1 MCRSNCLGDMVA
13 KIYVV
18 MEALGITQQF
28 SKRQAWPSYLQE
40 WPEEINRR
48 VPNLI
53 LNSNLGQCCTRIRA
67 TASQVCGVDH

>member
-1 MCRSNCLGDMVA
+1 MVA

-28 SKRQAWPSYLQE
+28 AKRQAWPSHLQE
-40 WPEEINRR
+40 WPEEINRK

-53 LNSNLGQCCTRIRA
+53 LNSNLGQSCT
-67 TASQVCGVDH
+67 

>member
-53 LNSNLGQCCTRIRA
+53 LNSNLGQC
-67 TASQVCGVDH
+67 

>member
-1 MCRSNCLGDMVA
+1 MCHSNCLGDMAA

-18 MEALGITQQF
+18 MEALGKVTQQF
-28 SKRQAWPSYLQE
+28 AKRQAWPSYLQE

-53 LNSNLGQCCTRIRA
+53 LNSNLGQSCT
-67 TASQVCGVDH
+67 